1 MRMGTSK
8 GNPNEIGPCR
18 AKDPGDCPHRS
29 ARMDMTQAEADSWM
43 EARARE
49 SSDASTHSLSRSG
62 GSSSGDEQSIMQRSR
77 RRSCSSRGKASDAR
91 KTRIRKTMAV
101 VMAAT
106 AMTSVFMTGPL
117 NATATEATPTQSYS
131 VSQAADKLD
140 HAGEINLKLVEGK
153 PDDLSGEQKY
163 EVTADGDHVADV
175 ALKPGREGS
184 TWSAVLKATSGGE
197 TGTAETGAIKDSA
210 VTVGGTLSASRSRL
224 SASSENRACPMATST
239 VVRAVT
245 WTCRLSRLASTRS
258 IMRTTSRAV
267 LLSTRWSL
275 AVETRTGLSR
285 LKRLPGEIAGP
296 MAWTWC

>member
-1 MRMGTSK
+1 MENSVNMRMGTSK

-18 AKDPGDCPHRS
+18 AKDPGNCPHRS

-62 GSSSGDEQSIMQRSR
+62 GSSSGDGQSIMQRSR

-175 ALKPGREGS
+175 ALKPGREDS

-210 VTVGGTLSASRSRL
+210 VTVRDAIDKQKSTIGKQREQGMSNGYEYGGQGGDVDMQAKQTGIYSFHYAHDVKSGSAEYKVESGSGDK
-224 SASSENRACPMATST
+224 N
-239 VVRAVT
+239 
-245 WTCRLSRLASTRS
+245 WS
-258 IMRTTSRAV
+258 I
-267 LLSTRWSL
+267 
-275 AVETRTGLSR
+275 ETEEAPR
-285 LKRLPGEIAGP
+285 
-296 MAWTWC
+296 